1 MHEFCTYLYAC
12 FVQVN
17 TVPANATETPVV
29 DSVLFAL
36 MSIGRLMR
44 QRLEGDSFD
53 PGTFWLLKTISS
65 RGPLRVTELATCSNL
80 DTSTVSRHVA
90 ALDRSGL
97 VERTPDPDDGRA
109 QRIQLTAAGSTQLQ
123 RAFDRRREL
132 LGRALV
138 GWQVDDIAL
147 LDELLGRFVHDID
160 TLNAEL
166 ERA

>member
-1 MHEFCTYLYAC
+1 
-12 FVQVN
+12 
-17 TVPANATETPVV
+17 VPENATETPVV

-44 QRLEGDSFD
+44 QRVEGDNLD
-53 PGTFWLLKTISS
+53 PGTFWLLKTISA
-65 RGPLRVTELATCSNL
+65 RGPLRVTELASCSNL

-90 ALDRSGL
+90 GLDRSGL

-109 QRIQLTAAGSTQLQ
+109 QRIQLTDAGSTQLQ
-123 RAFDRRREL
+123 RAFDRRRDL
-132 LGRALV
+132 LSRALV

-166 ERA
+166 EHA